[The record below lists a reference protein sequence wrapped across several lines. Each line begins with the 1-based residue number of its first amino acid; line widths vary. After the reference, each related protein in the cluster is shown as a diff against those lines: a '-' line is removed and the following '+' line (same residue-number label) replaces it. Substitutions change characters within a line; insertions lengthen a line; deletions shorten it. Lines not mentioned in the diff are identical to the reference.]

1 MCCLTILLLIYL
13 WPIHAH
19 AAEKRPVADDAFFT
33 LENGTNLRI
42 LGGKT
47 ISHMLVRIR
56 GQGKNFGE
64 AQRKRYCKLKKA
76 QKIQWAL
83 NDLETGKIISRSVN
97 ADEVYFGASAS
108 KLFVTAALLNKQD
121 RQFDSAQLT
130 LNEIYGLAILSNTG
144 SGEDVAILGGG
155 LMR

>member
-1 MCCLTILLLIYL
+1 
-13 WPIHAH
+13 
-19 AAEKRPVADDAFFT
+19 
-33 LENGTNLRI
+33 
-42 LGGKT
+42 
-47 ISHMLVRIR
+47 
-56 GQGKNFGE
+56 
-64 AQRKRYCKLKKA
+64 
-76 QKIQWAL
+76 
-83 NDLETGKIISRSVN
+83 LETGKIISRSVN